1 MKKTAFLLLLVVQ
14 TICNCRAQDT
24 VYLGSDSVYMTP
36 PSIRDSCDYYYYYQ
50 NQTACYFSS
59 DTHNWRGSHP
69 TRFGNTYFSNTSAL
83 VYGLAVSIHDLRF
96 ARTWDPYT
104 DRSYDGWENGERD
117 SALILFMLQR
127 GNNNDSTRPIP
138 IGDTTN
144 YIPLG
149 DTLMW
154 YPHGISRIV
163 KTKDGDCLPMY
174 ELYFD
179 QPVTVKDTFY
189 VFCRPTYG
197 WEVYPPEIPQ
207 DKQRHVCSYIVFNRL
222 VIAEEDTIPYLASV
236 FNDECGYNIQSGYGR
251 LFGSMYPI
259 LTPPDTDD
267 VPLCS
272 APENLRKTGQRMDYP
287 YLAWDTTDGDQREYE
302 LQFAPYNSENWI
314 SIHPTENPVTV
325 FSVFNP
331 DIYYRA
337 RIRSRCYHGCPVH
350 QTWTW
355 SSWSDTI
362 LFYTGPT
369 EPDTTNSIIPVTDAS
384 TSFFTLTPN
393 PTDGRVTVEV
403 KSEKLKDKSG
413 EATITLC
420 DATGREV
427 LTRKASTPT
436 TLLDLSELPAGTY
449 FVTVTIGGQTGTRK
463 LAVK

>member
-1 MKKTAFLLLLVVQ
+1 MVVL
-14 TICNCRAQDT
+14 IIVNCQAQDT
-24 VYLGSDSVYMTP
+24 IYLGSDSVYLTP
-36 PSIRDSCDYYYYYQ
+36 PPVRDSFDYVYSLYQSSIRFNSNPSY
-50 NQTACYFSS
+50 
-59 DTHNWRGSHP
+59 WRGGFP
-69 TRFGNTYFSNTSAL
+69 TRYGNTFVADTSTL
-83 VYGLAVSIHDLRF
+83 IYGLAVSVHQIRYV
-96 ARTWDPYT
+96 RTWWDP
-104 DRSYDGWENGERD
+104 DSEEYDGWENGERD

-287 YLAWDTTDGDQREYE
+287 YLAWDSTDGDQREYE

-314 SIHPTENPVTV
+314 GIHPTENPVTV

-362 LFYTGPT
+362 LFYTGT
-369 EPDTTNSIIPVTDAS
+369 TAPDTTNSIIPVVAETHAP
-384 TSFFTLTPN
+384 FFTLTPN
-393 PTDGRVTVEV
+393 PTNGRVVVEV
-403 KSEKLKDKSG
+403 NSEKLKDKNG
-413 EATITLC
+413 EATITVC

-427 LTRKASTPT
+427 LKQKASTST
-436 TLLDLSELPAGTY
+436 TILDLSKLPAGTY
-449 FVTVTIGGQTGTRK
+449 FVTVTIGGQSGTRK